1 MGVFYDKSESETTT
15 GGVVV
20 GSSDADG
27 FTVGVRL
34 VGENLSFAGEMSS
47 SGETDSTG
55 SKTDFDGQAA
65 NGAFQLGDTVAF
77 GLGLEK
83 NSLESGNTKFETS
96 LMLAGASLR
105 LGDIFFLGA
114 AFGKQTIDVTVTT
127 VSDQVELNERRFGIG
142 IFDDEG
148 VKWHIEYSVFF
159 VDSLVKSA
167 PIVLNF
173 KEIEVANLEI
183 EVNIDGFLFG
193 IGASSSEST
202 DNSVSPATTGEE
214 DAIEVEVGWVP
225 EEGLAVVLFF
235 GRGEETEGGNVTDS
249 DSIGLLLS
257 LMF

>member
-1 MGVFYDKSESETTT
+1 
-15 GGVVV
+15 
-20 GSSDADG
+20 
-27 FTVGVRL
+27 
-34 VGENLSFAGEMSS
+34 
-47 SGETDSTG
+47 
-55 SKTDFDGQAA
+55 FDGQAA

-83 NSLESGNTKFETS
+83 NSLESGNTKFEGS
-96 LMLAGASLR
+96 EVLAGASLK

-114 AFGKQTIDVTVTT
+114 ALGRETIDVTVTT
-127 VSDQVELNERRFGIG
+127 VSDQVERDVRNFCIG

-183 EVNIDGFLFG
+183 EVNVDGFFYG
-193 IGASSSEST
+193 IGASSTEST
-202 DNSVSPATTGEE
+202 DNSVSPTTSTEE
-214 DAIEVEVGWVP
+214 DAIDVEVGWVP

-249 DSIGLLLS
+249 DRFGVLLS
-257 LMF
+257 LIF